1 MDGERATDT
10 GAGGTARTRRLG
22 TQAGGIL
29 LALFLAVGV
38 TAENGA
44 AQASPVSDESG
55 PAQLQEGQRVV
66 LVTGSTSGLGREVA
80 LRLGA
85 AGDHVIV
92 HGRDRARGLEVV
104 REIEEAEGGAR
115 FYRADLASFD
125 EVRELARAVLRDY
138 DRLDV
143 LINNAGIGSS
153 RPEGRRVSQD
163 GHELRFQVNYLS
175 GFLLTRMLLP
185 LLRES
190 APARIVNVSSL
201 AQTAID
207 FDDVMLEEDY
217 SGSRAYAQSKL
228 AQVLFTVEL
237 NQRLEEDSG
246 ITVNTLHPATYMD
259 TRMVRAAGVEPR
271 STVDEGARA
280 VLNLVNSPDVGSG
293 RFFDQQEP
301 VRANAQAYDP
311 EARDRLWDLS
321 EELTGLD

>member
-1 MDGERATDT
+1 MEKNVAGIF
-10 GAGGTARTRRLG
+10 GAFLLVGAVAAGTSG
-22 TQAGGIL
+22 P
-29 LALFLAVGV
+29 VS
-38 TAENGA
+38 
-44 AQASPVSDESG
+44 AQNSPVGDDSG
-55 PAQLQEGQRVV
+55 PARVEADQRVI

-85 AGDHVIV
+85 EGEHVIV
-92 HGRDRARGLEVV
+92 HGRDDERGREVME
-104 REIEEAEGGAR
+104 EIDQGPGSAR
-115 FYRADLASFD
+115 FYRADLASFA
-125 EVRELARAVLRDY
+125 EVRELARAILRDY

-143 LINNAGIGSS
+143 LVNNAGIGSS
-153 RPEGRRVSQD
+153 SPEGRHVSQD

-185 LLRES
+185 LIRES

-207 FDDVMLEEDY
+207 FDDVMLEDDY

-228 AQVLFTVEL
+228 AQVLFTFEL
-237 NQRLEEDSG
+237 DQRLGEDSG
-246 ITVNTLHPATYMD
+246 ITVNALHPATYMD

-280 VLNLVNSPDVGSG
+280 VLNLVSSAEVGSG

-301 VRANAQAYDP
+301 VRADAQAYDAA
-311 EARDRLWDLS
+311 ARDRLWELS
-321 EELTGLD
+321 EELTGVE